1 LLVSDTGGYRLV
13 LYPPSFSGIMRG
25 LMRKRILTEEEKAAK
40 KIATLVNDIT
50 LDLDSV
56 GIYLARYSPTISYN
70 RLMLIAESA
79 EFEKENIDVRHSH
92 EPLF

>member
-1 LLVSDTGGYRLV
+1 
-13 LYPPSFSGIMRG
+13 MR
-25 LMRKRILTEEEKAAK
+25 RILTNEEKAAK
-40 KIATLVNDIT
+40 KIATVVNDIT
-50 LDLDSV
+50 LDLDFV
-56 GIYLARYSPTISYN
+56 GVYLARSEPTISYN

>member
-1 LLVSDTGGYRLV
+1 VNEKKGGTGSGLC
-13 LYPPSFSGIMRG
+13 PSPISGIMRG
-25 LMRKRILTEEEKAAK
+25 IMRKHILTEEEKAAK
-40 KIATLVNDIT
+40 KISNVVSDVR

-56 GIYLARYSPTISYN
+56 GIYLARYSPTVSYN

>member
-1 LLVSDTGGYRLV
+1 
-13 LYPPSFSGIMRG
+13 MR
-25 LMRKRILTEEEKAAK
+25 RIITEEEKAAK
-40 KIATLVNDIT
+40 KIANVVSDVR
-50 LDLDSV
+50 LDLDDV

-70 RLMLIAESA
+70 RLLLIAESA